1 MIKCRVCKDLIGPS
15 SPIYKISRGF
25 IQDEILIE
33 DASIIIHLDCYN
45 YSVGDIAEVLEA
57 AIKNT

>member
-1 MIKCRVCKDLIGPS
+1 MIKCKVCKELIGPS

-33 DASIIIHLDCYN
+33 DANLIIHLDCYG
-45 YSVGDIAEVLEA
+45 YTVGDIAQILEA
-57 AIKNT
+57 KIKEH